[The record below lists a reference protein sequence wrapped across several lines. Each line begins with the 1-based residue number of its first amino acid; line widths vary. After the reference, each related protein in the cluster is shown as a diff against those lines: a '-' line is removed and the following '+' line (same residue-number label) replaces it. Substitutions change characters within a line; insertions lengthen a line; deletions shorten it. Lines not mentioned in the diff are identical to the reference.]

1 MEGDKVETNSYGGLD
16 LKITDW
22 MWEHTFRS
30 GDEQKKAEAI
40 LQTLDGM
47 SVASAKELLVKCA
60 RCLDALVIR
69 SCGSR

>member
-1 MEGDKVETNSYGGLD
+1 MKADKVETISYGGLD
-16 LKITDW
+16 LNIPESLWTK
-22 MWEHTFRS
+22 TFRTT
-30 GDEQKKAEAI
+30 DEQKKAEAI

-60 RCLDALVIR
+60 NCLDTLVIR